1 MRYIKRCIWLLA
13 SVTTLN
19 INAAPPPAHD
29 GSSEAAQHLQQ
40 RLQAMKTYS
49 ASFQQ
54 KILGKKRVLSQSSGT
69 MALQRPGKFVWNT
82 LSPMKQRVV
91 ADGRQ
96 IWIYDV
102 ELEQVTVKGQQKGMG
117 GTAGLFLSGAATD
130 VLGDFSVR
138 EKSQGSQ
145 VKYDLQA
152 HSGKDNFQRVQ
163 LQFDGNNLSAI
174 ELYDQLGQHTIVH
187 LSQVKMN
194 PVLSAKLF
202 TFKPPKGVD
211 VVRQ

>member
-19 INAAPPPAHD
+19 INAATPPAHD

-102 ELEQVTVKGQQKGMG
+102 ELG
-117 GTAGLFLSGAATD
+117 
-130 VLGDFSVR
+130 
-138 EKSQGSQ
+138 
-145 VKYDLQA
+145 
-152 HSGKDNFQRVQ
+152 
-163 LQFDGNNLSAI
+163 
-174 ELYDQLGQHTIVH
+174 
-187 LSQVKMN
+187 
-194 PVLSAKLF
+194 
-202 TFKPPKGVD
+202 
-211 VVRQ
+211 

>member
-1 MRYIKRCIWLLA
+1 MRVINWLIGMLVGVCA
-13 SVTTLN
+13 LQVH
-19 INAAPPPAHD
+19 A
-29 GSSEAAQHLQQ
+29 SSEAAQHLQQ

-49 ASFQQ
+49 ASFHQ

-102 ELEQVTVKGQQKGMG
+102 ELEQVTVKSQQKGMG
-117 GTAGLFLSGAATD
+117 GTPGLFLSGSTAD
-130 VLGDFSVR
+130 VLGDFTVH
-138 EKSQGSQ
+138 EKIQGSQ
-145 VKYDLQA
+145 VRYDLQA

-163 LQFDGNNLSAI
+163 LQFVGNNLSAI
-174 ELYDQLGQHTIVH
+174 ELFDQLGQHTVVS

-202 TFKPPKGVD
+202 TFKLPKGVD